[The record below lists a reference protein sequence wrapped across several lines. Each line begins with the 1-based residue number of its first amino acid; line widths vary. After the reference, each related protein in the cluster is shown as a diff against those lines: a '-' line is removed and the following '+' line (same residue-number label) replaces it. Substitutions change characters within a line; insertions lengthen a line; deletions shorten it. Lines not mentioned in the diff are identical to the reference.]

1 MTVHATI
8 LNLVPPDET
17 DQKSLLKKLDADS
30 CTLIPGREVRERG
43 PRKGLAYV
51 QKIHRE
57 KDASIFAIHSRD
69 WSRQT
74 RRTAL
79 YGLAILIPAKKRLV
93 VDLTGETIPLSW
105 MGFWFGEFPRSIVQ
119 KIEGRRLLGRT
130 KSMLRKSLKQ
140 KIVHRK
146 APPGTVEKI
155 LYMRTDLWFGV
166 RAGGSIGH
174 VAGVING
181 FEKQGI
187 RTDILSWEH
196 PPLVT
201 PKAKLIKVLPSKFFV
216 NDRELALVAYNGK
229 LISTM
234 ARSRKKAKPDAIY
247 ARYSLYCWAPV
258 SIAEMFEVPLILE
271 YNGSEVW
278 VEKNWGQG
286 LKYPRIAGQIEDWVL
301 KNAEVITVVSQPLRD
316 ELVERGFDRS
326 RILVNPNAVDT
337 ERFDPDLYP
346 EDEINELKDELGI
359 FREKTVAGF
368 IGTFSP
374 WHGVEVLANAIPL
387 ALNNCPKLHFL
398 LIGSGPLLDKV
409 RDQLRLA
416 DVLDRVTF
424 TGLVP
429 QEEAPKY
436 LMCCDFFLS
445 PHVPNPDGTKF
456 FGSPTKMFEYMALGK
471 GIIASDLDQLGEI
484 LTDEETALLV
494 PPGDAKKL
502 AKAIERFVED
512 PELRERLGEN
522 AREAAIRDYT
532 WEAHVEKILDYLYNL

>member
-17 DQKSLLKKLDADS
+17 DENSLLKKLGADS
-30 CTLIPGREVRERG
+30 CTLIPGRDVRERG
-43 PRKGLAYV
+43 ARKGLAYAK
-51 QKIHRE
+51 KIHR
-57 KDASIFAIHSRD
+57 DADGSIFAIHSRD

-79 YGLAILIPAKKRLV
+79 YGLAVLIPAKKRIA
-93 VDLTGETIPLSW
+93 VDLTGKIIPLTW
-105 MGFWFGEFPRSIVQ
+105 AGFWFGEFPRSLVQ
-119 KIEGRRLLGRT
+119 KMEGRRLLG
-130 KSMLRKSLKQ
+130 KSRAMLGRVLKQ
-140 KIVHRK
+140 KPVHRV
-146 APPGTVEKI
+146 APPGTIEKI

-187 RTDILSWEH
+187 KTEILSWDR

-201 PKAKLIKVLPSKFFV
+201 PKAKLIEVLPSKFFV
-216 NDRELALVAYNGK
+216 NDRELALLAYNGK
-229 LISTM
+229 LTSTM
-234 ARSRKKAKPDAIY
+234 ARSQKQSSPDAIY

-258 SIAEMFEVPLILE
+258 TIAEMFEIPLILE

-278 VEKNWGQG
+278 IERHWGQG
-286 LKYPRIAGQIEDWVL
+286 LKYARIAEQVEEWVL
-301 KNAEVITVVSQPLRD
+301 KNAEAITVVSEPLKD
-316 ELVERGFDRS
+316 ELVKRGIESR
-326 RILVNPNAVDT
+326 RILINPNAVDP
-337 ERFDPDLYP
+337 ERFNPDVYP
-346 EDEINELKDELGI
+346 EDEIKRLKKELGI
-359 FREKTVAGF
+359 PEGTAVAGY

-374 WHGVEVLANAIPL
+374 WHGVDVLAHAIPL
-387 ALNNCPKLHFL
+387 ALKNCPKLHFL
-398 LIGSGPLLDKV
+398 LIGSGPLLEKV
-409 RDQLRLA
+409 RDQLRIA

-429 QEEAPKY
+429 QEDAARY

-471 GIIASDLDQLGEI
+471 GIIASDLDQLGKI
-484 LTDEETALLV
+484 LTDGETALLV
-494 PPGDAKKL
+494 PPGDAAAL
-502 AKAIERFVED
+502 AKAIERIMENPNLAD
-512 PELRERLGEN
+512 RLGKN
-522 AREAAIRDYT
+522 ARELVLREYT
-532 WEAHVEKILDYLYNL
+532 WKAHVEKILDYLYNL